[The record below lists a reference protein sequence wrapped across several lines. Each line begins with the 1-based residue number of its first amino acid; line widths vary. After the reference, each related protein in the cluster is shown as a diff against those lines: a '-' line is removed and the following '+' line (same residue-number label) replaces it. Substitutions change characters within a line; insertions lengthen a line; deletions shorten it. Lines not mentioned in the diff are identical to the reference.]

1 MKSNDR
7 ITAVLCGSS
16 GHFCYAV
23 DSPEFARVDVLAAVF
38 DRTEAVP
45 GWISQKSIPVFDIS
59 EADGVF
65 ERFKPSIAIIN
76 TIFAYNGRLA
86 ESAVARG
93 IHVFLE
99 KPAAITLE
107 GLESLRQTYYRANE
121 SGRVCVGGMFGIR
134 YEPAFVRLKEFID
147 GGGLGEPIL
156 VETSKS
162 YKLGR
167 RAPFTADRKL
177 YGGTI
182 PWAAIHAIEWTSWLT
197 GEKYLSVSALHRR
210 TSNHGLGDFETA
222 AAAVLEMTGGVI
234 VLVGTDMIRPA
245 SAPTHG
251 DDRIRITGSGG
262 SAEIIHG
269 CELYFNGSREPE
281 KVGEEY
287 RRDVFG
293 EFIGWALD
301 GSPTENDAEVLFSAT
316 KTALTARESADGGGL
331 RLKI

>member
-1 MKSNDR
+1 MNSGDR

-45 GWISQKSIPVFDIS
+45 GWISQKNIPVFDIS
-59 EADGVF
+59 GADGVF

-234 VLVGTDMIRPA
+234 GLVGTDMIRPA

-251 DDRIRITGSGG
+251 DDRIRITIGRWLNNPRLR
-262 SAEIIHG
+262 AV
-269 CELYFNGSREPE
+269 FNGSREPE
-281 KVGEEY
+281 KAGEGVT
-287 RRDVFG
+287 RDIFG

-316 KTALTARESADGGGL
+316 RTALTARESADGGGL